1 MTRVPWPDEFPDV
14 FVNTVWSSHQK
25 GVPSLKSH
33 ALYQPAKGERDMSSA
48 IRLLDDLVTKETVE
62 RLKSLSKSHGVV
74 PTLIAPAAQVGDSN
88 NVLAVGY
95 AQWLGHELDWPVE
108 ERVFQ
113 TKAFAKDRS
122 DAWTRIANPS
132 TFYGEIDKDR
142 PYVIVDDVIT
152 MGGTLADLRAFILG
166 KGGSVIGMS
175 AIASRS
181 GHDTPIHLGQ
191 ALQTQLERFYG
202 RDFEKFCKELVGFSH
217 TCLTRAEGAKFLG
230 CSGHVELRKKVHGGR
245 N

>member
-1 MTRVPWPDEFPDV
+1 MTRVPWPVEFPDV
-14 FVNTVWSSHQK
+14 IINAIWMSHEE
-25 GVPSLKSH
+25 GVQSLKSH
-33 ALYQPAKGERDMSSA
+33 SLYQPAKGERDMGSA
-48 IRLLDDLVTKETVE
+48 IKLLDDLVTKETVD
-62 RLKSLSKSHGVV
+62 RLKAMAKSASVT
-74 PTLIAPAAQVGDSN
+74 PRLIAPAAQVGDSN

-113 TKAFAKDRS
+113 NKAFSKDRT
-122 DAWTRIANPS
+122 DAWTRIANS
-132 TFYGEIDKDR
+132 SSFYGEIDKGN

-152 MGGTLADLRAFILG
+152 LGGTLADLRSFILG

-191 ALQTQLERFYG
+191 ELQTQLENFYG
-202 RDFEKFCKELVGFSH
+202 RDLENFCKELLGYGH
-217 TCLTRAEGAKFLG
+217 TCLTRSEGAKFLG
-230 CSGHVELRKKVHGGR
+230 CSGYVELRKKINGGR